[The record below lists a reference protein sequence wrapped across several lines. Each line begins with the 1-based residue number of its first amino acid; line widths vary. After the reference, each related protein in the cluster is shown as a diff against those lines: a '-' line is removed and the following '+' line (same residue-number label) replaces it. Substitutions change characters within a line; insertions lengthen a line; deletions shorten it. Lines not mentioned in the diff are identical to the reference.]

1 MEPVSEEEAIPTI
14 QQTLRKLASALR
26 GRQRNK
32 LNFDEDVE
40 DLRTDYAVRDAEFSQ
55 LITEYTEVIVAN
67 VAAHYKLLFPALK
80 TREFREGTLSVRA
93 ATSFPFDAKKAEK
106 WLRAR
111 GLWRDNSIPQP
122 RKIDK
127 DKIQEDTALVAQM
140 PDEIARFVKVNR
152 LTIKLPDPQL
162 SDVKEDLPALRQEV
176 PAPEDSD

>member
-14 QQTLRKLASALR
+14 QRALAQLARDMRARK
-26 GRQRNK
+26 RNK
-32 LNFDEDVE
+32 QDFDEKVQE
-40 DLRTDYAVRDAEFSQ
+40 LTDAYSKRDTELAQSIAANTAIVVAVV
-55 LITEYTEVIVAN
+55 T
-67 VAAHYKLLFPALK
+67 AHYKHIFPRNKNRQL
-80 TREFREGTLSVRA
+80 REGMLKVRE

-106 WLRAR
+106 WLRER
-111 GLWRDNSIPQP
+111 GLWRDNSTPQP

-127 DKIQEDTALVAQM
+127 DKIEKDTALVAQM